1 MKRLFATLSLLAI
14 GFIAST
20 ATAQDDATEPQIV
33 NHLTMNQWVR
43 SSEAGELTGR
53 VFMPGIGG
61 NAEALK
67 GVDVAMK
74 ARDGKVLRATTDAK
88 GMFKVSGV
96 QSGVY
101 ALTARGDD
109 VFACCAMH
117 VVDNSVSANVE
128 LPTEADIAVANV
140 DYTTVNTAIIRY
152 MPTNVRGADATFA
165 DAQLDQLKDR
175 IRTQDSFRV
184 IQTEG
189 GMKGRI
195 HVAGAAKSALTD
207 SQSTNVFLFKK
218 GMEIARGLTDS
229 AGAFSFANI
238 EAGNYSVMAIG
249 PDGIGLIGFEL
260 VDRSAQTASAQSTV
274 AADGT
279 QLVGFGLF
287 GHHNNNNQCCC
298 EEFAI
303 QVAPCP
309 EVVTCVEE
317 VIVQPAPVV
326 ETIVD
331 QGCGCGVPGE
341 VMEGEVV
348 MDGFVDPMSGG
359 FAPGYGGGYGGA
371 GFSGGGGGFSG
382 GGGGGFGGGFG
393 GLGSLAGI
401 AAVAAIAATSD
412 DDNNAIVAPVVTS
425 PASPSN

>member
-14 GFIAST
+14 GFIAGT

-61 NAEALK
+61 DAEALK
-67 GVDVAMK
+67 GVSVAMK

-96 QSGVY
+96 KSGVY

-152 MPTNVRGADATFA
+152 MPTNVRGGDASFA
-165 DAQLDQLKDR
+165 GAELDQLKDR
-175 IRTQDSFRV
+175 IRSEDSFRV
-184 IQTEG
+184 IQTDG

-195 HVAGAAKSALTD
+195 HVAGVAKNSLTD

-238 EAGNYSVMAIG
+238 EAGNYSIMAIG

-260 VDRSAQTASAQSTV
+260 VDRSTQPATAQATL

-287 GHHNNNNQCCC
+287 GRHHNNRCCC

-317 VIVQPAPVV
+317 VIVQPAPFV

-331 QGCGCGVPGE
+331 QGCGCGIPGE

-359 FAPGYGGGYGGA
+359 YAPGYGGGGY
-371 GFSGGGGGFSG
+371 SGGGGGY
-382 GGGGGFGGGFG
+382 GGGGGFGGGGFG
-393 GLGSLAGI
+393 GLGALAGI
-401 AAVAAIAATSD
+401 AGVAAIAATSN

-425 PASPSN
+425 PAAPAN